1 MNKNRIVQIGLNDYR
16 KTHPKHLQG
25 HYVDKYGNNR
35 SHLVGLHAECD
46 ALIKLGET
54 DCSGYSFVN
63 IRITPMNKV
72 GYACYCNGC
81 YNLLKQVG
89 YKKLYFSYDDAG
101 NFNQIV

>member
-1 MNKNRIVQIGLNDYR
+1 MTTLNYTVDPVTSADKLAVNKE
-16 KTHPKHLQG
+16 
-25 HYVDKYGNNR
+25 YVDKYGNNR